1 MPFPHKYERVKD
13 FSDDA
18 SNATDHNAL
27 NHELDSV
34 AKTCN
39 DTRDLLALAFN
50 DDGTIKAAAIG
61 KEQLSADLK
70 AELKER
76 GPRGFR
82 GERGL
87 PGERG
92 PEGPVGP
99 VGASFNPD
107 VSSTFPYRVLYD
119 DEKKGFSFLAM
130 DEAKLYWKL
139 SDEPEDWSRGV
150 TFGLGPQGKD
160 GLRGPEGPR
169 GERGE
174 RGLDGARGERGEPGE
189 RGKDGLITSIDT
201 NVSRASLVGKT
212 AIRVR
217 LIVTNGK
224 LSVKV
229 ETE

>member
-1 MPFPHKYERVKD
+1 
-13 FSDDA
+13 
-18 SNATDHNAL
+18 
-27 NHELDSV
+27 
-34 AKTCN
+34 
-39 DTRDLLALAFN
+39 
-50 DDGTIKAAAIG
+50 
-61 KEQLSADLK
+61 
-70 AELKER
+70 
-76 GPRGFR
+76 
-82 GERGL
+82 
-87 PGERG
+87 
-92 PEGPVGP
+92 
-99 VGASFNPD
+99 
-107 VSSTFPYRVLYD
+107 
-119 DEKKGFSFLAM
+119 M

-139 SDEPEDWSRGV
+139 SDEPEDWSKGV
-150 TFGLGPQGKD
+150 TFGLGPQGRD